1 MVLTATSGVGA
12 TVSKLYLHGSGEPT
26 EIPKGS
32 GGANWSVSSDG
43 TMTLKKAFLATLE
56 ADEDA
61 IFTVTFT
68 KDNPVG
74 FTITIVDSTPYN
86 SISPETAT
94 FDLNTSGANYDDID
108 LTATSLCDAWVSHLY
123 IGTTEIEKGEDDANW
138 SVDDGAI
145 TLKKEYLSTL
155 STGDVTF
162 TFIFS
167 TSNSV
172 DVTVTV
178 EDTT

>member
-12 TVSKLYLHGSGEPT
+12 TVSKLYLNGSEV
-26 EIPKGS
+26 PKGS
-32 GGANWSVSSDG
+32 GGANWSLSNDG
-43 TMTLKKAFLATLE
+43 TITLKKAYLATLE

-61 IFTVTFT
+61 IFTVKFT
-68 KDNPVG
+68 KDNNVD
-74 FTITIVDSTPYN
+74 FTITVVDSTPYN

-108 LTATSLCDAWVSHLY
+108 LTATSLCDASVSKLF
-123 IGTTEIEKGEDDANW
+123 IGTTEIAKGEDDANW
-138 SVDDGAI
+138 SEDDGAI

-162 TFIFS
+162 TFKFS
-167 TSNSV
+167 ASNDV
-172 DVTVTV
+172 NVTVTV